1 MLRRVVTGAAV
12 AGLIGGG
19 AFAQEG
25 ANRDCEQQHIQTQA
39 LVQDKVDNNALSEDQ
54 QEAIYEI
61 LDNAD
66 ALCAEGKSDEANAAL
81 ATANEM
87 IAKGQ

>member
-25 ANRDCEQQHIQTQA
+25 ANPDCEQQHIQTQA
-39 LVQDKVDNNALSEDQ
+39 LVQDKVNALSEDQ